1 MTYTM
6 INRNG
11 GKILAMLV
19 GLTALLVAAILG
31 LSFYLS
37 SSSIHSLLTEN
48 HELNKALTNLSQEE
62 QIGFATVIS
71 QETNALGQLTTVLK
85 FVQTAAGNPKEIVD
99 EHIYTIQG
107 NVVHF
112 DALIVKFSDA
122 NVRAGKERALYL
134 WRRIY
139 GEQTAPDQ
147 GEPIQIPGNAP
158 ERYHAISRSLKVK
171 DRTVFWEAIW
181 SLAND
186 PERLSQ
192 YGITAVFG
200 NAIYTRMETGK
211 VYLFK
216 IGATGQIY
224 PEVVDFGGASTE

>member
-1 MTYTM
+1 MADRTE
-6 INRNG
+6 
-11 GKILAMLV
+11 GKIV
-19 GLTALLVAAILG
+19 VTLVALSALVVAALLG
-31 LSFYLS
+31 LSFYFS

-48 HELNKALTNLSQEE
+48 HALNQAITNLTQEE
-62 QIGFATVIS
+62 QIGFARVLS
-71 QETNALGQLTTVLK
+71 QETDGLGHVSTVLK

-99 EHIYTIQG
+99 EQIYTIRG

-122 NVRAGKERALYL
+122 YVREGKERALYL

-147 GEPIQIPGNAP
+147 GQMIEVPDSAP
-158 ERYHAISRSLKVK
+158 ERYYAITKSLKVK
-171 DRTVFWEAIW
+171 EREVFWPAIW

-186 PERLSQ
+186 PQRLSE

-200 NAIYTRMETGK
+200 NAIYTKMEPDK

-224 PEVVDFGGASTE
+224 PEVLDFTAGK